1 MAETAAK
8 RQGLKNEKVGE
19 VVSTKMEKTIVV
31 EVSRRVPHPLYKRII
46 GKRKKFYA
54 HDEEG
59 RAKVG
64 DVVRIIECR
73 PLSKLKR
80 WRLADIIRRAAQ
92 VGAQPDGSGRKGLSR
107 EPGVTEKKRWRE
119 PVASEHGFRSE
130 ASMIGMR
137 TILEVADNSGA
148 RRLSCILPRGGDLGL
163 RAGLGDVITASVKE
177 AAPDSAIKKGKVVR
191 CVIVRMRKETRRK
204 DGTYIRFDSN
214 AAVLINEVGEP
225 VGTRVFGP
233 VAREL
238 RDKKFMKIVSLAPE
252 VI

>member
-1 MAETAAK
+1 M
-8 RQGLKNEKVGE
+8 
-19 VVSTKMEKTIVV
+19 VSTKMQKTIVV

-59 RAKVG
+59 TAKLG
-64 DVVRIIECR
+64 DVVRIVECR

-80 WRLADIIRRAAQ
+80 WQLVEVVRRAPQ
-92 VGAQPDGSGRKGLSR
+92 VGVAAEGSGREGLAVARTQGRSSR
-107 EPGVTEKKRWRE
+107 LARRAVGCRARGAEQ
-119 PVASEHGFRSE
+119 F
-130 ASMIGMR
+130 MIGMR

-163 RAGLGDVITASVKE
+163 RAGLGDVVTAARERGGSRFGDQE
-177 AAPDSAIKKGKVVR
+177 GQSGALRDRPHAQGDAAQGRHVHPLRFQRGRADQRSGRAGGHARVR
-191 CVIVRMRKETRRK
+191 A
-204 DGTYIRFDSN
+204 G
-214 AAVLINEVGEP
+214 G
-225 VGTRVFGP
+225 
-233 VAREL
+233 REL